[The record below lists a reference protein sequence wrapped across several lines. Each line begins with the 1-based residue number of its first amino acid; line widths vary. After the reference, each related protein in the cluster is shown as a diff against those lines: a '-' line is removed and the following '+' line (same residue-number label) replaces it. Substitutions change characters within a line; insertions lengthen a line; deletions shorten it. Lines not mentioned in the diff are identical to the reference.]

1 MWCYKQEKNTFQD
14 KCTYV
19 IEWTLIVL
27 SEMEKGSK
35 YLNKMAF
42 HISGA
47 VITYKLNTGTPKIYL
62 PTSYADNENEIC
74 NKAT

>member
-1 MWCYKQEKNTFQD
+1 
-14 KCTYV
+14 
-19 IEWTLIVL
+19 
-27 SEMEKGSK
+27 MEKGSK